1 MPTKVALFLAHSIAL
16 EVEAGDRYEELADVM
31 EVHNNPEVAVLFRQ
45 MSDFSRKHAASVQD
59 RALAYQPLPKLKSW
73 EYRWNTPE
81 PPEVGD
87 FTGTHY
93 LMTPFHALQFA
104 LANER
109 RGWEFYNNT
118 AADAADPEVRALAH
132 DFAEEE
138 AEHVKELEE
147 WVAKVPRPTADWDD
161 DPDPAAVID

>member
-1 MPTKVALFLAHSIAL
+1 MTSTVALFLAHSIAL
-16 EVEAGDRYEELADVM
+16 ETEAGDRYEELADVM
-31 EVHNNPEVAVLFRQ
+31 EVHNNPEVATLFRQ
-45 MSDFSRKHAASVQD
+45 MSEFSRKHAASVRE
-59 RALAYQPLPKLKSW
+59 RAEPFLPLPRLKSW
-73 EYRWNTPE
+73 EYRWNAPE

-109 RGWEFYNNT
+109 RGWEFYNR
-118 AADAADPEVRALAH
+118 AAIDSPDAEVRQLARA
-132 DFAEEE
+132 FAEEE

-147 WVAKVPRPTADWDD
+147 WLAKAPRPSGDWAD